1 MTISST
7 FASAL
12 KQRRKALDLTQQ
24 ELARQVGC
32 AVVTIQRIEQGTLR
46 PSRQIAQ
53 RLADSLKIDADERE
67 LFVRLGRIGSQAD
80 TLESNPQANQPT
92 GTFVRAPLPV
102 PLTPLIGREHER
114 SALRETFA
122 DGTVRLITLTGP
134 GGIGKR
140 SITAKPRVARAL
152 VHRT

>member
-67 LFVRLGRIGSQAD
+67 LFVRLGRIGSQGD
-80 TLESNPQANQPT
+80 T
-92 GTFVRAPLPV
+92 V
-102 PLTPLIGREHER
+102 
-114 SALRETFA
+114 
-122 DGTVRLITLTGP
+122 
-134 GGIGKR
+134 
-140 SITAKPRVARAL
+140 
-152 VHRT
+152 